1 MIYKN
6 TQYSRTTL
14 TRDTEGAMESLRING
29 VSRYQAG
36 WI

>member
-6 TQYSRTTL
+6 TQYSRTRL
-14 TRDTEGAMESLRING
+14 TRDTEGAMESLRINEL
-29 VSRYQAG
+29 SRYQAG

>member
-6 TQYSRTTL
+6 TQYSRARL

-29 VSRYQAG
+29 LSRYQAG